1 MHLFG
6 LMFVAFV
13 TAVFAVGKDMA
24 HLAFHLPLISMIDWE
39 LVTDQLRW
47 IPAARIMAI
56 FALETKE
63 SGVNLW
69 FWVTIFTLNWR
80 PLINLLHMAGLAIDL
95 SMTTFKGEEI
105 LMVKMPHPINS
116 IMTLNTIL
124 AKLRLVLDNKVPV
137 IKSMAFTARTWIKFV
152 HTVRMAALTADQCSG
167 IILGMLHQAEI
178 RLGMVLEGFTF

>member
-1 MHLFG
+1 
-6 LMFVAFV
+6 MFVAFV

-47 IPAARIMAI
+47 IPAGSIMAI
-56 FALETKE
+56 FALETEE

-178 RLGMVLEGFTF
+178 RLGMVLERFTF